1 MAEDGGAFGG
11 TLLEEQIPSE
21 EQVASAAMLGG
32 NPVEQRLNLERVS
45 PKWMD
50 GETIYTE
57 DLIRPLY
64 ILLQTFYYTASKPI
78 QEFCFRE
85 VFWQQKKLTLFP

>member
-64 ILLQTFYYTASKPI
+64 ILLQTPNPLLY
-78 QEFCFRE
+78 CFKTYPR
-85 VFWQQKKLTLFP
+85 VLF

>member
-32 NPVEQRLNLERVS
+32 NPVEQRLNSYRTCI
-45 PKWMD
+45 PKMD
-50 GETIYTE
+50 G
-57 DLIRPLY
+57 
-64 ILLQTFYYTASKPI
+64 
-78 QEFCFRE
+78 
-85 VFWQQKKLTLFP
+85 W